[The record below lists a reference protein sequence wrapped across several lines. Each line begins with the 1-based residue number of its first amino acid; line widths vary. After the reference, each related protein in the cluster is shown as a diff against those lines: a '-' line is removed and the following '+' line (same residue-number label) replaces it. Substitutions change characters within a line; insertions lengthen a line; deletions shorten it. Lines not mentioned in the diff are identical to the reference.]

1 MLLQRHF
8 RKAWLTAEVTFL
20 APAAC
25 ELPAA
30 SATRAVTSSCL
41 VEKGDD
47 LFDVQSLAEI
57 VRPEQACLLG
67 PGTIE
72 KKVKIGLPSRQCRR
86 LAVRAEEGAGP
97 EPTAVAFDVEE
108 VARIIVNNV

>member
-1 MLLQRHF
+1 MPPKLLAR
-8 RKAWLTAEVTFL
+8 TII
-20 APAAC
+20 PA
-25 ELPAA
+25 LHYD
-30 SATRAVTSSCL
+30 TSTIL
-41 VEKGDD
+41 NVGQ
-47 LFDVQSLAEI
+47 FDVQSLAEI

-72 KKVKIGLPSRQCRR
+72 KKVKIALPSRQCRR
-86 LAVRAEEGAGP
+86 LGMAARHLRSAESAAVRAEEGAGP